1 MQGEIEHLIH
11 AFSKLPGLGPRSARR
26 IVIHLIQNKVKVMR
40 PLYDLINDVLI
51 KVERC
56 RVCNNLDV
64 CNPCSICINEK
75 RNNSQLCIIEDVSDL
90 WAMEKGGFFEGKY
103 HVLGGTLSAI
113 DGIGPEQL
121 AIDSLVRRLESGDIE
136 EVILA
141 NNPTVEGKTT
151 AHYITERIK
160 HLPLVISRLAYG
172 IPIGSEIDYLD
183 EMTLSAAI
191 ASRQTVLSD

>member
-1 MQGEIEHLIH
+1 VQAEIDNLIY

-26 IVIHLIQNKVKVMR
+26 IVIHLMQNKIKSMR
-40 PLYDLINDVLI
+40 PLFEMIGVVID
-51 KVERC
+51 KVDRC
-56 RVCNNLDV
+56 RTCNNLDV
-64 CNPCSICINEK
+64 SNPCAICLDES
-75 RNNSQLCIIEDVSDL
+75 RTSSQLCIVEDVSDL
-90 WAMEKGGFFEGKY
+90 WALEKGGFFEGKF

-121 AIDSLVRRLESGDIE
+121 AIESLIHRLETGEFE

-160 HLPLVISRLAYG
+160 HLPIRISRLAYG

-191 ASRQTVLSD
+191 ASRQTIMSE

>member
-1 MQGEIEHLIH
+1 MQAEIDNLIY

-26 IVIHLIQNKVKVMR
+26 IVIHLMQNKIKSMR
-40 PLYDLINDVLI
+40 PLFEMIGVVID
-51 KVERC
+51 KVDRC
-56 RVCNNLDV
+56 RTCNNLDV
-64 CNPCSICINEK
+64 SNPCAICLDES
-75 RNNSQLCIIEDVSDL
+75 RTSSQLCIVEDVSDL
-90 WAMEKGGFFEGKY
+90 WALEKGGFFEGKF

-121 AIDSLVRRLESGDIE
+121 AIESLIHRLETGEFE

-160 HLPLVISRLAYG
+160 HLPIRISRLAYG

-191 ASRQTVLSD
+191 ASRQTIMSE

>member
-1 MQGEIEHLIH
+1 MQEDIEKLIH
-11 AFSKLPGLGPRSARR
+11 NFSKLPGLGPRSARR
-26 IVIHLIQNKVKVMR
+26 IVIHLMQNKAKTMM
-40 PLYDLINDVLI
+40 PLYDSIEMVMNNID
-51 KVERC
+51 RC

-64 CNPCSICINEK
+64 SNPCYICLDESRSNLE
-75 RNNSQLCIIEDVSDL
+75 LCVVEDVSDL
-90 WAMEKGGFFEGKY
+90 WAIEKGGFFDGKF

-121 AIDSLVRRLESGDIE
+121 AIDSLIRRLEEGDIQ

-160 HLPLVISRLAYG
+160 HMPLKISRLGYG

-191 ASRQTVLSD
+191 SSRQTVPI